1 MYEMCTTHNNVA
13 LTKRGCYKS
22 TPLQESRPEIPEE
35 EERRNIGFDY
45 LLEPYGSLLE
55 EVER

>member
-1 MYEMCTTHNNVA
+1 MLQVY
-13 LTKRGCYKS
+13 
-22 TPLQESRPEIPEE
+22 PLQESRPEIREE